1 MKFTINNV
9 SYLMAERKQSGTKP
23 AFFLLRLTGKSR
35 QYVSSLYPTGVD
47 NQYRF
52 EYQQNQF
59 ILDIGKLTITPLTL
73 V

>member
-23 AFFLLRLTGKSR
+23 AFFLLRLTGKAR
-35 QYVSSLYPTGVD
+35 EYVSSLYPTGVN

-59 ILDIGKLTITPLTL
+59 ILDIGQLTITPLTL
-73 V
+73 A